1 MIKGIHHV
9 ALKCAGPDQFR
20 EVMIFYTEVIG
31 LTVTRTW
38 GSGENAAAML
48 GAGNCI
54 VEVFASGQVSGST
67 GSINHFAFL
76 TDDPDEC
83 VRRVREAGY
92 QITAEPKD
100 VEIHQEHPEGEVYP
114 LRVAFCIGPI
124 GEEIEFFCER

>member
-1 MIKGIHHV
+1 MI
-9 ALKCAGPDQFR
+9 L
-20 EVMIFYTEVIG
+20 YTEVIG
-31 LTVTRTW
+31 LTVIRTW

>member
-31 LTVTRTW
+31 LTVIRTW

-54 VEVFASGQVSGST
+54 V
-67 GSINHFAFL
+67 
-76 TDDPDEC
+76 DDAAVCEAAKQEIIRHWGELFND
-83 VRRVREAGY
+83 VRESNKTE
-92 QITAEPKD
+92 TAEEKA
-100 VEIHQEHPEGEVYP
+100 G
-114 LRVAFCIGPI
+114 
-124 GEEIEFFCER
+124 

>member
-31 LTVTRTW
+31 LTVIRTW

-76 TDDPDEC
+76 TDDPDEFPAIGA
-83 VRRVREAGY
+83 VIVS
-92 QITAEPKD
+92 
-100 VEIHQEHPEGEVYP
+100 VELGAVVVPS
-114 LRVAFCIGPI
+114 LVAPDMFLCKH
-124 GEEIEFFCER
+124 FRLD